1 MAYCLT
7 TEGEQKKRTIYERVG
22 RVYRVEEREMERRIE
37 CDKKKT
43 EIRTEKVE
51 VETLRYSI
59 TLDITCLL

>member
-37 CDKKKT
+37 CDKK
-43 EIRTEKVE
+43 RQ
-51 VETLRYSI
+51 R
-59 TLDITCLL
+59 

>member
-1 MAYCLT
+1 
-7 TEGEQKKRTIYERVG
+7 
-22 RVYRVEEREMERRIE
+22 MERRIE